1 MSQEKKNSTSINLSD
16 SSQEEADTETDVDS
30 LDDCSLNHH
39 HEDDSETDSR

>member
-16 SSQEEADTETDVDS
+16 SSQAADTVTDVDS